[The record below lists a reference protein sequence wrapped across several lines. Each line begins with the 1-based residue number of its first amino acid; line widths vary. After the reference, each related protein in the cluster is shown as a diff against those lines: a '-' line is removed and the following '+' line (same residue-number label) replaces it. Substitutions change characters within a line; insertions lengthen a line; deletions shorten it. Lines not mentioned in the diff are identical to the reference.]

1 MLRSC
6 AGRSAW
12 PGNIMLCAA
21 LLAACDGGRSV
32 TAEVSDPPDDAGQT
46 VAAQAADLTIES
58 PAPDNLLGGSTT
70 AIAATVFI
78 PEHRAGQTYPLILHS
93 HGWGGSR
100 VDTVDAE
107 TNNQNA
113 DTSTLYSRVV
123 DLEVKPFW
131 DAGYAVISFDERGIA
146 DSGGA
151 VRVMDPDYE
160 TVDAMAILD
169 WAQAN
174 LDLAVDATGDPLVG
188 TIGGSYGGGFQLLLA
203 ARDARVDAITP
214 SATWYDLNQALQ
226 PGEVLA
232 KAWLSG
238 LCLVAKTDQRRMDAV
253 VQSAC
258 EEAADL
264 PMTRYS
270 EDLLVSGSAIT
281 EYFREHSI
289 AAFERRHRDA
299 ADPYRM
305 HPVHALFIQGMRDTL
320 FPLNHAVSGASFLGE
335 LGGDVRL
342 LTHQHGHILPAPFS
356 TNAALGS
363 IACGVHDTIAAIRA
377 FMDAKLR
384 GQEEALAGLPRVCLS
399 LDDDEGLDLEAVPLG
414 GAVTLTVPPTSVTG
428 LDGNVGAGTGPQFV
442 PLADPVV
449 GADQV
454 LAGVPVASLT
464 VTSDVP
470 GVVGTAFLA
479 IGIQRGEAQ
488 PFPVD
493 YQVQPLRSD
502 RAHEDAPLRGVAERL
517 QPGDRVG
524 LLIYG
529 DFLEF
534 EAAGQPLN
542 FATNGVTVEGTVR
555 LPIFQAA
562 GQRR

>member
-1 MLRSC
+1 MLIS
-6 AGRSAW
+6 
-12 PGNIMLCAA
+12 L
-21 LLAACDGGRSV
+21 LLAGCEGSSRPSGSGPQPTPV
-32 TAEVSDPPDDAGQT
+32 P
-46 VAAQAADLTIES
+46 AQALDVTVTS
-58 PAPDNLLGGSTT
+58 PAPDNLLGGATT
-70 AIAATVFI
+70 AIAATVFV
-78 PEHRAGQTYPLILHS
+78 PAHRPGEKYPLILHS
-93 HGWGGSR
+93 HGWGGNR
-100 VDTVDAE
+100 IDASDAQ

-123 DLEVKPFW
+123 DLQVKSFW

-151 VRVMDPDYE
+151 VRVMDPEYE

-174 LDLAVDATGDPLVG
+174 LDLATDAGGDPLVG

-214 SATWYDLNQALQ
+214 SVTWYDLNDALQ
-226 PGEVLA
+226 PGGVLA
-232 KAWLSG
+232 KGWLAG

-253 VQSAC
+253 VQTAC
-258 EEAADL
+258 EEGADL
-264 PMTRYS
+264 PTTRYG
-270 EDLLVSGSAIT
+270 EDVVLSGAAIT
-281 EYFREHSI
+281 AYFREHSL
-289 AAFERRHRDA
+289 AAFERRHRDP

-305 HPVHALFIQGMRDTL
+305 PPVHALFVQGQRDTL
-320 FPLNHAVSGASFLGE
+320 FSLDHAASGFAFLSE

-363 IACGVHDTIAAIRA
+363 IACGAHDTIAAIHA

-384 GQEEALAGLPRVCLS
+384 GHAAALDGLPRVCLS
-399 LDDDEGLDLEAVPLG
+399 LDDAEGIDLDAVPVG
-414 GAVTLTVPPTSVTG
+414 GAVVLTVPPTSVTG
-428 LDGNVGAGTGPQFV
+428 LDGNVGAGTGPVFV
-442 PLADPVV
+442 PLAEPIA
-449 GADQV
+449 GSGQV
-454 LAGVPVASLT
+454 LAGVPTATLSVR
-464 VTSDVP
+464 SDVP
-470 GVVGTAFLA
+470 GTIGTAFVA
-479 IGIQRGEAQ
+479 IGIQRGDTP

-502 RAHEDAPLRGVAERL
+502 RTHDDEALRGVAERL

-529 DFLEF
+529 DFVEF
-534 EAAGQPLN
+534 EPAGQPLN
-542 FATNGVTVEGTVR
+542 FVANAVTVEGTVR
-555 LPIFQAA
+555 LPIFAAA
-562 GQRR
+562 GHASR